1 MSIPALQV
9 TDLTKTWPAFCL
21 DQVSFTVPQ
30 GTCTALIGENG
41 SGKSTILRC
50 LLGMD
55 VFSGGSVSVF
65 GENPLDNPEVHVL
78 MGYCADRLLFPEIF
92 TPAQVSQLFSRLY
105 PVWHQDKFEDILR
118 TQGISMHQKLKKM
131 SRGMKAKVSLASAL
145 CHEAPLLL
153 LDEATGGLDP
163 VVREEM
169 LDLLQAY
176 MEEEEG
182 RSILITSHISSD
194 LERIADEIVLIQNG
208 RIVLQGNKEAL
219 LSQMVLARVRKDQLE
234 LLDPALIVTMR
245 PQALHT
251 EVLIRDKEDFLAR
264 YPDYAWDPLRLDDL
278 VLLFSAHTD
287 KDRREESDSRKG
299 AEGSLKTD
307 RRKAQ

>member
-1 MSIPALQV
+1 
-9 TDLTKTWPAFCL
+9 
-21 DQVSFTVPQ
+21 
-30 GTCTALIGENG
+30 
-41 SGKSTILRC
+41 
-50 LLGMD
+50 
-55 VFSGGSVSVF
+55 
-65 GENPLDNPEVHVL
+65 
-78 MGYCADRLLFPEIF
+78 
-92 TPAQVSQLFSRLY
+92 
-105 PVWHQDKFEDILR
+105 
-118 TQGISMHQKLKKM
+118 
-131 SRGMKAKVSLASAL
+131 
-145 CHEAPLLL
+145 
-153 LDEATGGLDP
+153 
-163 VVREEM
+163 M

-219 LSQMVLARVRKDQLE
+219 LSQMVLARVRRDQLE

-245 PQALHT
+245 PQPLYT
-251 EVLIRDKEDFLAR
+251 EVLIRDKEDFLVR

-287 KDRREESDSRKG
+287 KDRREESDSRKE